1 MTRMMLHAGPQI
13 AAMRK
18 SIDEDYERRAK
29 EDRRRYDSLY
39 EGR

>member
-1 MTRMMLHAGPQI
+1 MTRVMLHAAPQI

-18 SIDEDYERRAK
+18 SVDEEHERRAQ